1 MTWSMQKPSIQ
12 RACRAPSFRPS
23 TIHLQNS
30 LDLINAR
37 FQGVLRWPYLMIFS
51 ADWRR
56 FLRVDREGWIR
67 LTPEDS
73 DDIWALYN
81 IIGPGDEVEAFTM
94 RRVLQENA
102 SGTVVDSQKVKVLLA
117 VVAEKIDVDIKGASL
132 RVNGKNVR
140 ENRHVKVET

>member
-1 MTWSMQKPSIQ
+1 
-12 RACRAPSFRPS
+12 
-23 TIHLQNS
+23 
-30 LDLINAR
+30 
-37 FQGVLRWPYLMIFS
+37 MIFS

>member
-1 MTWSMQKPSIQ
+1 
-12 RACRAPSFRPS
+12 
-23 TIHLQNS
+23 
-30 LDLINAR
+30 
-37 FQGVLRWPYLMIFS
+37 MIFS
-51 ADWRR
+51 NDWRR
-56 FLRVDREGWIR
+56 FLHPNREGWIR
-67 LTPEDS
+67 VTPEDA

-81 IIGPGDEVEAFTM
+81 IISPGDEIESMTM

-140 ENRHVKVET
+140 ENKHVKVILRVMTHILICSLGATTHWTWSPAGMSK